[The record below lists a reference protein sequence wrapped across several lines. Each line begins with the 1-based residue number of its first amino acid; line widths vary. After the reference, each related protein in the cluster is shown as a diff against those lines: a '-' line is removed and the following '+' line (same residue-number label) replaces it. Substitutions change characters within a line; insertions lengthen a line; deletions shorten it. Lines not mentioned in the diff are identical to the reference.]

1 MKDIII
7 IKNSNTL
14 LNNDVYFPDSNDVEY
29 GELILNNSANK
40 ETLFIKNDSNA
51 IIPFRSKSYTLEKID
66 STKPTVTVS
75 ETMPVNA
82 KEGDFWVEPIPPVPL
97 QLEYT
102 TSIINESITLPLKG
116 NVTCAVNW
124 GDGSET
130 IVNTDNPTH
139 TYNQAGVYNVSISGH
154 CNSLYHSSTNITKV
168 IAWGDEILGLTS
180 LEEAFIDCIN
190 LSSIPTDIA
199 GVFEDVTTFR
209 SAFQNCNNLSS
220 IPNNLFDYAIKAI
233 DFSYT
238 FQGGKVFNSIPNNL
252 FLNNIEVTDFSYTFA
267 QCPNIEHLPSG
278 LFVHCPKVTSFEGTF
293 LGCAKL
299 ITIPKSLF
307 ENNPEVITFKGVF
320 NGCDSINTISA
331 GLFKYNTKV
340 TTFEEAFMSCEN
352 LTSIPSTLFSY
363 NTEVIN
369 FSKVFAVCT
378 KLTQI
383 PVGLFNSNTK
393 VTTFNRSFYFCTLLN
408 EPLNNSLFSSN
419 INVTDFGYTFN
430 NCLALL
436 TIPTT
441 LFDNNKK
448 VINFEYTF
456 AACPNLIG
464 DTPST
469 NGLKLWERAGQSGYP
484 SDINGTRCFC
494 EDVNLDNYK
503 KIPGEWR
510 CDEIFPIYPLIL
522 EYVSFSS
529 NQPIITPLFGNVN
542 CTIDWGDDSEIQ
554 TLTNNNPHHYYRNPG
569 TYIVSITGTCDS
581 LVGGSKHITK
591 VISWGDEDFGYTNLN
606 GSFTECTNLSSIPND
621 DHKAFKNV
629 TSFIGTFSG
638 CTSLIGQIPEN
649 LFNYAIN
656 AINFTNTFGG
666 CTGLTGSIPENL
678 FVNCPNVTTFA
689 GIFHNCRSLTGS
701 IPENLFSNCP
711 NVTSFNS
718 TFNLCYN
725 LTGSIPENLFKN
737 CPNVTT
743 FVQTF
748 RYCHSLTGSMPE
760 NLFDN
765 NKNVT
770 NFSSTFY
777 QCSGLTGNTPTGT
790 DGIEL
795 WDRAGQPGYP
805 ASIQGN
811 GCFEGCTKLTNYVD
825 IPRAWKQYN

>member
-154 CNSLYHSSTNITKV
+154 CTSLYHSSTNITKV

-180 LEEAFIDCIN
+180 LEEAFMDCVN

-209 SAFQNCNNLSS
+209 SAFQNCNNLAA
-220 IPNNLFDYAIKAI
+220 IPDKLFDYAVKAT

-252 FLNNIEVTDFSYTFA
+252 FLNNIEVTEFNYTFA
-267 QCPNIEHLPSG
+267 QCSNVEHLPSG

-293 LGCAKL
+293 LGCTKL
-299 ITIPKSLF
+299 TTIPKALF
-307 ENNPEVITFKGVF
+307 EGNPDVVSFKAVF
-320 NGCDSINTISA
+320 NSCDSINNISS
-331 GLFKYNTKV
+331 GVFQHNTKV

-352 LTSIPSTLFSY
+352 LVTIPSTLFSY

-369 FSKVFAVCT
+369 FSKVFALCT

-383 PVGLFNSNTK
+383 PVGIFSSNTK
-393 VTTFNRSFYFCTLLN
+393 VTTFNKAFYFCTTLN
-408 EPLNNSLFSSN
+408 EPLNNTLFSN
-419 INVTDFGYTFN
+419 NVNVTDFGYTFN
-430 NCLALL
+430 NCPGL
-436 TIPTT
+436 TSIPVN

-448 VINFEYTF
+448 VTNFEYTF
-456 AACPNLIG
+456 AACPNLVG

-469 NGLKLWERAGQSGYP
+469 DSVRLWERAGLAGYP
-484 SDINGTRCFC
+484 SVIDGTRCFC
-494 EDVNLDNYK
+494 EDVNLNSYK
-503 KIPGEWR
+503 KIPAEWR
-510 CDEIFPIYPLIL
+510 CNE
-522 EYVSFSS
+522 V
-529 NQPIITPLFGNVN
+529 
-542 CTIDWGDDSEIQ
+542 
-554 TLTNNNPHHYYRNPG
+554 
-569 TYIVSITGTCDS
+569 
-581 LVGGSKHITK
+581 
-591 VISWGDEDFGYTNLN
+591 
-606 GSFTECTNLSSIPND
+606 
-621 DHKAFKNV
+621 
-629 TSFIGTFSG
+629 
-638 CTSLIGQIPEN
+638 
-649 LFNYAIN
+649 
-656 AINFTNTFGG
+656 
-666 CTGLTGSIPENL
+666 
-678 FVNCPNVTTFA
+678 
-689 GIFHNCRSLTGS
+689 
-701 IPENLFSNCP
+701 
-711 NVTSFNS
+711 
-718 TFNLCYN
+718 
-725 LTGSIPENLFKN
+725 
-737 CPNVTT
+737 
-743 FVQTF
+743 
-748 RYCHSLTGSMPE
+748 
-760 NLFDN
+760 
-765 NKNVT
+765 
-770 NFSSTFY
+770 
-777 QCSGLTGNTPTGT
+777 
-790 DGIEL
+790 
-795 WDRAGQPGYP
+795 
-805 ASIQGN
+805 
-811 GCFEGCTKLTNYVD
+811 
-825 IPRAWKQYN
+825 